1 MYIYDRKSSFYTG
14 NCIALLTL
22 FVLCFMF
29 TLVFYIMDGYA
40 ISTYIFF
47 SISIVL
53 FFIDIYYTVNTINDN
68 KIRKNGT
75 SKIAK
80 IVKIYDRSLRFSP
93 TMNTIIVFEYL
104 DNCGKMIE
112 TKENVNNIKH
122 VFEKGEKI
130 LVLFNGKKALLN
142 RAEYEKNRK

>member
-14 NCIALLTL
+14 NCIALLIL

-29 TLVFYIMDGYA
+29 TLVFYIVDGYA

-68 KIRKNGT
+68 KIRKNGV

-80 IVKIYDRSLRFSP
+80 IVKIYDRSFRFSP
-93 TMNTIIVFEYL
+93 TINTIIVFEYNDDFGNL
-104 DNCGKMIE
+104 IR
-112 TKENVNNIKH
+112 TKETVNSIKH
-122 VFEKGEKI
+122 VFQKGEKI
-130 LVLFNGKKALLN
+130 KVLFNGKKALLN
-142 RAEYEKNRK
+142 RKEYV